1 MAAARPERHLHTVP
15 TPTLPLPLPRFEA
28 LPRTRTTRP
37 ELATT
42 CPWCRQPPGE
52 PCTTRRGRPL
62 TAATSHPSRQATQ
75 ETR

>member
-1 MAAARPERHLHTVP
+1 VAAARPGRHLQAVP
-15 TPTLPLPLPRFEA
+15 TPNLPLPLPDFEA
-28 LPRTRTTRP
+28 LPRARTSRP
-37 ELATT
+37 ELAVT

-62 TAATSHPSRQATQ
+62 AATTSHPSRQATQ